1 MTNTELKNKLTLDR
15 KTKFNKVLTVDELYH
30 LYENDKLDISI
41 FERTETGNF
50 ENVDDR
56 LVSNYKFVKSTRVN
70 VDSIIRCIV
79 NGEGSEKEVK
89 KFILSP
95 GVRIDLTIK
104 GDVLLEDKLPFG
116 GSTNFY
122 LKLKIID

>member
-1 MTNTELKNKLTLDR
+1 MTNTELKNKLSLDK

-41 FERTETGNF
+41 FERTEDGSF

-56 LVSNYKFVKSTRVN
+56 LVSNYTFVKCTRVG
-70 VDSIIRCIV
+70 VDSMIRCIV

-89 KFILSP
+89 KFILTP
-95 GVRIDLTIK
+95 DVRIEFTIK
-104 GDVLLEDKLPFG
+104 GDVLLQDKLPFG

-122 LKLKIID
+122 LKLKVID